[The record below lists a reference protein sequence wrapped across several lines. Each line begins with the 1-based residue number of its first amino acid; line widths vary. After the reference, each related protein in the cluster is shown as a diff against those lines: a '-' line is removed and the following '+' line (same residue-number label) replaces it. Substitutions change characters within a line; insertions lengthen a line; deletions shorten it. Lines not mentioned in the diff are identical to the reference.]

1 MEAIGFE
8 KFDGIAWRGST
19 TSLCSWVRE
28 GDSTMAG
35 DSSRVI
41 EVAFPTIGWET
52 PYWYASFWTTVSRL
66 DLSYCKSSRLA
77 SVVAIVLFPDPARPC
92 NQKREDWNP

>member
-1 MEAIGFE
+1 
-8 KFDGIAWRGST
+8 
-19 TSLCSWVRE
+19 
-28 GDSTMAG
+28 MAG

-41 EVAFPTIGWET
+41 EVAFLTIGWKT
-52 PYWYASFWTTVSRL
+52 PYWYASVQATVSRL

-77 SVVAIVLFPDPARPC
+77 SLVAIVLFPDPVRPC